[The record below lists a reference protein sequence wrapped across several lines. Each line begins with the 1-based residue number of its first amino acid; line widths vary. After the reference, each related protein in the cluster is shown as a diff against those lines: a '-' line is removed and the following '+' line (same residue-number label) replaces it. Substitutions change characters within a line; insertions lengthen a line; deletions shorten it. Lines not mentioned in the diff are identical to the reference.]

1 MRLVEVDM
9 QVRHEDRAHF
19 CVCCAVLCCAAIEF
33 IKNLVRYRAKD
44 FLEPMYM
51 AVHRVCAEY
60 QQAAQ
65 AGNLTEDVCRAKDGA
80 LVLAGAVCDRLT
92 SKKRQAPIE
101 GMLSSFV
108 LPELSSGNRFLRMRA
123 CWVYEVFLDRVHTW
137 KEPAAL
143 VEAYNRMLAL
153 LGDPELPVRV
163 QAGVSIKAFFELE
176 VPELRQAIVP
186 NLKWLAE
193 RLFVLMQDI
202 DHDQLVTTLEQLVVS
217 NEEHIAPIAK
227 DLTGALTTALLAML
241 DREGAAQRS
250 RDEDAE
256 EDAAFASIAVIS
268 TLKT

>member
-1 MRLVEVDM
+1 
-9 QVRHEDRAHF
+9 
-19 CVCCAVLCCAAIEF
+19 
-33 IKNLVRYRAKD
+33 
-44 FLEPMYM
+44 MYV
-51 AVHRVCAEY
+51 AVHRVCTEY

-65 AGNLTEDVCRAKDGA
+65 TGKLTEEMFQAKDGA
-80 LVLAGAVCDRLT
+80 LMLAGAVCDRLT

-108 LPELSSGNRFLRMRA
+108 LPDMSSPNKFLRMRA
-123 CWVYEVFLDRVHTW
+123 CWVYEMFLDSVRSW

-153 LGDPELPVRV
+153 LGDSELPVRV
-163 QAGVSIKAFFELE
+163 QAGVSIKAFFEVD
-176 VPELRQAIVP
+176 VPELQQAIVP

-193 RLFVLMQDI
+193 RLFLLMQEI

-217 NEEHIAPIAK
+217 NEKHVAPLAK
-227 DLTGALTTALLAML
+227 DLTRALTTALLAML